1 MGHHQLDDHRHQFTE
16 QVGAILQLFAI
27 DRTVPGRTAM
37 DQLVSQGIEAI
48 KHHTQQLRG
57 IAAGERKGRH
67 LLALCQ
73 PIFPLGFTYP
83 AAVIIPEALQHKRG
97 VQ

>member
-37 DQLVSQGIEAI
+37 DQLVAQGIEAI

-57 IAAGERKGRH
+57 IAAYSGRK
-67 LLALCQ
+67 
-73 PIFPLGFTYP
+73 
-83 AAVIIPEALQHKRG
+83 
-97 VQ
+97 